1 MEAGDIIKNLR
12 MQKGLTQEELGNILG
27 VKKAA
32 VQKYESGRVEN
43 IKRSTIAKMAE
54 YFNVSPSF
62 IMGLEELEKKSVE
75 NEEMLSSNDESI
87 SKDVLDL
94 AKRIQSLNPDI
105 RATLDHLIDLYEAD
119 PSKKR

>member
-75 NEEMLSSNDESI
+75 NEEMLSSNNESI
-87 SKDVLDL
+87 SKEVLDL

>member
-62 IMGLEELEKKSVE
+62 IMGLEELEKNLLK
-75 NEEMLSSNDESI
+75 M
-87 SKDVLDL
+87 
-94 AKRIQSLNPDI
+94 
-105 RATLDHLIDLYEAD
+105 
-119 PSKKR
+119 KKCSHQIMKAFQKKY

>member
-62 IMGLEELEKKSVE
+62 IMGLEELEKKSIE

-105 RATLDHLIDLYEAD
+105 RATLDHLIDLYEGD
-119 PSKKR
+119 QDKK